1 MMDCFGKGK
10 AKKLAEIAASVVAA
24 GDISIANA
32 IAAGEFVNAHE
43 TYGRN
48 R

>member
-1 MMDCFGKGK
+1 MMDCVGQGK
-10 AKKLAEIAASVVAA
+10 AKKLAEIAAAVVAA

-32 IAAGEFVNAHE
+32 VVADEFVDSHE
-43 TYGRN
+43 KYGRN

>member
-1 MMDCFGKGK
+1 MRDRE
-10 AKKLAEIAASVVAA
+10 AKKLAEIAAAVVAA
-24 GDISIANA
+24 GDVSIANA
-32 IAAGEFVNAHE
+32 IVAGEFVNSHE